1 MWFSRK
7 KKFHFKCITF
17 YLFLNPYILE
27 KFAYNMEQSLDSN
40 KWRKELSK
48 FTLNYEFW
56 SSEMFLNDFEKKKLT
71 FP

>member
-17 YLFLNPYILE
+17 YLFLNPY
-27 KFAYNMEQSLDSN
+27 SLDSN
-40 KWRKELSK
+40 KGRKELSK

>member
-1 MWFSRK
+1 
-7 KKFHFKCITF
+7 
-17 YLFLNPYILE
+17 
-27 KFAYNMEQSLDSN
+27 MEQSLDSN
-40 KWRKELSK
+40 KGRKELSK